1 MTRWLDTDQQRIWR
15 AWLLGV
21 ARIDAVLVDWLRPH
35 NLDLAEYEILVSLS
49 ESEGRQMRMSDLALG
64 VHQSRSRLTHT
75 VSRLEAQGLVAR
87 QRTCTDGRGVFA
99 TLTDKGFDK
108 LVEAAPRHVESVRKI
123 FVDAVTPEDF
133 EAIGRAMDAV
143 LAVDLEDES
152 TPEETSK

>member
-15 AWLLGV
+15 TWLLGV
-21 ARIDAVLVDWLRPH
+21 ARIDAVLGDWLRPH

-75 VSRLEAQGLVAR
+75 VSRLESEGLVAR
-87 QRTCTDGRGVFA
+87 ERTCTDGRGVFA
-99 TLTDKGFDK
+99 TLTDKGMAK
-108 LVEAAPRHVESVRKI
+108 LVDAAPRHVESVRKI

-133 EAIGRAMDAV
+133 EAIGRAMAAV
-143 LAVDLEDES
+143 LAVEFDEES
-152 TPEETSK
+152 